1 MYPPWI
7 YSMTNR
13 KLADTKT
20 RTWLVARVK
29 TRRTGREDSKKKKKQ
44 WKWWNWLWCPRF
56 SFSCFSQQHL
66 MPISHLVRCFT
77 ASLKAAPT
85 ATAPW
90 PLKNSGLIRRLI
102 TTLHLYLSLPLSFF
116 LLILMFFLKS
126 KYGFPV

>member
-44 WKWWNWLWCPRF
+44 WKW
-56 SFSCFSQQHL
+56 
-66 MPISHLVRCFT
+66 
-77 ASLKAAPT
+77 
-85 ATAPW
+85 
-90 PLKNSGLIRRLI
+90 
-102 TTLHLYLSLPLSFF
+102 
-116 LLILMFFLKS
+116 
-126 KYGFPV
+126 